1 MSKAHPTIK
10 NNYPMMAHQILSRT
24 EVEIL
29 IMLKKIGGVSD
40 LTANNLREED
50 IIVHLQTKVLSM
62 FLEEKILVLDI

>member
-1 MSKAHPTIK
+1 
-10 NNYPMMAHQILSRT
+10 MAHQILSRT